1 MEIVKHVFGRE
12 NDELDENI
20 IFSPL
25 SINTLLGMVASRL
38 NHGPTLE
45 RLLGLLGFKTLD
57 DLHQKALELE
67 QTALLSSP
75 KNPDCLVLSSFNAT
89 WVDKKYTLNPNFEQV
104 LKTVY
109 KAETFTVDFENKV
122 ILLIINNSAIAS
134 TYVIFSYL
142 EHILCTCN
150 ERLVILFDFTL
161 FFSFLVCLLF
171 NRASMH
177 D

>member
-75 KNPDCLVLSSFNAT
+75 KNPDCLVLSSFNGT
-89 WVDKKYTLNPNFEQV
+89 WVDKKYTLNPNFEQ
-104 LKTVY
+104 
-109 KAETFTVDFENKV
+109 
-122 ILLIINNSAIAS
+122 
-134 TYVIFSYL
+134 
-142 EHILCTCN
+142 
-150 ERLVILFDFTL
+150 
-161 FFSFLVCLLF
+161 
-171 NRASMH
+171 
-177 D
+177 